1 MSERVLV
8 AGIGNI
14 FLGDDGFGVA
24 VAQELLRR
32 GAFAGEDVKVGDYGI
47 RGYDLAYEILEGHDA
62 VVLID
67 ATQRQDAPGTVY
79 LIEADPDASMPDVEA
94 DPDHGQGAFQGHLMT
109 PAAVFHLVRTLGG
122 TMGRVLVVGCEPQT
136 FGPENIGQMELSEAV
151 AAAVPEAVGTVER
164 VVGELL
170 LETAVAT
177 GPASAHAVAV
187 GDTADA

>member
-1 MSERVLV
+1 MSPRILV

-32 GAFAGEDVKVGDYGI
+32 RSLPAQIRLGEYGI
-47 RGYDLAYEILEGHDA
+47 RGYDLAYEILEGYDT

-67 ATQRQDAPGTVY
+67 ATPRGDAPGTLYV
-79 LIEADPDASMPDVEA
+79 IEADLEAAVPDVSA

-122 TMGRVLVVGCEPQT
+122 TMRRVLVVGCEPET
-136 FGPENIGQMELSEAV
+136 LGPENIGQMELSPSV
-151 AAAVPEAVGTVER
+151 AAAIPGAVATVER
-164 VVGELL
+164 VVGDLL
-170 LETAVAT
+170 RQLAVPAT
-177 GPASAHAVAV
+177 SGASER
-187 GDTADA
+187 